1 MRNPDVDA
9 SVWEFFDER
18 AAIMQYEGGKPRHDA
33 DFCAYVR
40 TRLYF
45 EARGVSLPHSGYFA
59 PFSMAE
65 LGWSDATAGVIVFP
79 CAAVLAGMA
88 ATALDEANR
97 AGHFYTCLTRPR
109 RAR

>member
-1 MRNPDVDA
+1 
-9 SVWEFFDER
+9 
-18 AAIMQYEGGKPRHDA
+18 MQYDGDKPRHDA

-45 EARGVSLPHSGYFA
+45 EARGISLPHGGYFS

-65 LGWSDATAGVIVFP
+65 LGWSDPKVGGIVFP

-88 ATALDEANR
+88 RAALDEANR
-97 AGHFYTCLTRPR
+97 EGRFYTSLTRQ
-109 RAR
+109 ARIR